1 MNDELS
7 NLLAKLIAALALMAA
22 ALGIS
27 YLQMTYAWG
36 LELKSLGWF
45 IGTSLLSGGLVAVIN
60 ALNIKS

>member
-7 NLLAKLIAALALMAA
+7 NLLAKLIAALALMAV

>member
-7 NLLAKLIAALALMAA
+7 NLLAKLIAALALMAV

-36 LELKSLGWF
+36 LELKSIGWF